1 MPAKKQTRS
10 RTSTSRSQANK
21 KISAPRW
28 IIAIV
33 LLIVV
38 GTGAFLVFR
47 SFASGNTESSGNY
60 TRYLPC
66 SQGRC
71 FYVQENDAA
80 AVPNSWRW
88 EWKSVRQ
95 NSSCLRSPYRSRLE
109 YNTGAKNK
117 YLCLT
122 SWPQ

>member
-1 MPAKKQTRS
+1 MPAKKQTKS
-10 RTSTSRSQANK
+10 RTSNSKANK

-28 IIAIV
+28 VIAVV

-38 GTGAFLVFR
+38 GTGAFLVYN
-47 SFASGNTESSGNY
+47 SFASSGNFS
-60 TRYLPC
+60 RYLPC
-66 SQGRC
+66 YQGKC
-71 FYVQENDAA
+71 FYVQENDARG
-80 AVPNSWRW
+80 VPSSWRW

-95 NSSCLRSPYRSRLE
+95 NNSCLRSPYRSRLE
-109 YNTGAKNK
+109 YNTGAKNT